1 MSDYRL
7 IAMDMDGTLLNSKGS
22 ILEETAGALREAAG
36 LGLKI
41 TLSTG
46 RSLPA
51 IEQYRKILPLNA
63 PVILFNG
70 AMVANLN
77 GDLLFHQALEASAAQ
92 AVLTSEQAPKSVCVW
107 CGQQLFFTALTP
119 ETALYEKQA
128 RTKAVFEPDISRL
141 AAGSI
146 TKILWIDRPAN
157 HLNRKNILSKT
168 LPASVSFYTSKPE
181 YLEFVSSQIS
191 KGSALSF
198 LCRHLDIK
206 TAQAIAFGDGENDIP
221 LLKTAGLGIA
231 MANALPEVK
240 AAADLVTAS
249 NDENGIG
256 KIFPFIFP
264 KLVL

>member
-7 IAMDMDGTLLNSKGS
+7 IAMDMDGTLLNSKGA
-22 ILEETAGALREAAG
+22 ILEETADVLRQAARQ
-36 LGLKI
+36 GLKI

-51 IEQYRKILPLNA
+51 ILPYRKILPLNA

-70 AMVANLN
+70 AMVA
-77 GDLLFHQALEASAAQ
+77 DLDGNVLFHQPLEASAAQ
-92 AVLTSEQAPKSVCVW
+92 AVLASGQTPKSVCVW
-107 CGQQLFFTALTP
+107 CGQQLFVPAFTP
-119 ETALYEKQA
+119 ETAQYEKQA
-128 RTKAVFEPDISRL
+128 RTKAVFEPEISRL
-141 AAGSI
+141 AADGI
-146 TKILWIDRPAN
+146 TKILWIDRPEN
-157 HLNRKNILSKT
+157 HRKRKNILSEV

-181 YLEFVSSQIS
+181 YLEFVNRQIS
-191 KGSALSF
+191 KGTALSF
-198 LCRHLDIK
+198 LCRYLNIK
-206 TAQAIAFGDGENDIP
+206 PAQTIAFGDGENDIP

-240 AAADLVTAS
+240 AAADFVTAS